1 MQRSTGILKLPILF
15 AVAINS
21 LLMSCQEEEPVEL
34 FFEEEELLISAYLE
48 EHSEEFSSLIGVLE
62 ITNLKTTLNAY
73 GHYTFF
79 APDNDAFDKFL
90 AENGKSSIEEFDT
103 DYLTTLVRYHLLD
116 IEIESSYFRDG
127 VIRDTT
133 FSGDHLVITFSSGGL
148 ETIMVN
154 DANISQRDIHV
165 ENGVIH
171 RIDRVLTPIIGSIID
186 RLREFE
192 GYEIFLE
199 ALEISGLSDTL
210 DIIRV
215 ALNEDISFRSRFTIF
230 VEPDEVYSREGIYT
244 ANDLANK
251 YSDTGDPT
259 NVEDGFYQYMA
270 YHVVPGLHFLNEID
284 SFNYPTLAENQLI
297 SVKVANHIYL
307 NPQQVDGQGWEPSLM
322 IVEEQS
328 NRQAKNGVFHEI
340 DQVLVPQVPAPAYL
354 VVDLTDYQGITLGY
368 DYSEEDFR
376 DIPGISTKH
385 TGIYFRNSI
394 LGDGETNLQ
403 TTSNSA
409 GWMVE
414 FELAPM
420 LRGKY
425 EVYIHFASHRTNTNH
440 VQGFWDG
447 ARFGGVLDF
456 QHQRRDPEAD
466 GWLRNFNTNN
476 HIGRLLLTETC
487 SHKLKFISLG
497 EGFGNFDYLVFQ
509 PIAN

>member
-1 MQRSTGILKLPILF
+1 MMLLLLLAM
-15 AVAINS
+15 AVHS
-21 LLMSCQEEEPVEL
+21 MLVSCREEEPVEL

-48 EHSEEFSSLIGVLE
+48 EHSEEFSTMIRVLE
-62 ITNLKTTLNAY
+62 MTNLKTTLNAY

-79 APDNDAFDKFL
+79 VPDDDAFDKFI
-90 AENGKSSIEEFDT
+90 AEQGKSSVEEFKT

-133 FSGDHLVITFSSGGL
+133 FSGDRLVITFSAGGL
-148 ETIMVN
+148 ETIMIN
-154 DANISQRDIHV
+154 DAHISHRDIHV
-165 ENGVIH
+165 ENGIIH
-171 RIDRVLTPIIGSIID
+171 RIDRVLTPIIGSIVD
-186 RLREFE
+186 RLRESDRH
-192 GYEIFLE
+192 GIFTE

-210 DIIRV
+210 DIIRIR
-215 ALNEDISFRSRFTIF
+215 LNDDISFRSRFTIF
-230 VEPDEVYSREGIYT
+230 AEPDEVYRQAGFNT
-244 ANDLANK
+244 ANDLVAK
-251 YSDTGDPT
+251 YSDKGDPT
-259 NVEDGFYQYMA
+259 NAEDGFYQFMA

-284 SFNYPTLAENQLI
+284 SFNYPTLATNQLI
-297 SVKVANHIYL
+297 SIKIAENIYL
-307 NPQQVDGQGWEPSLM
+307 NPTTGDGQEQESSLT
-322 IVEEQS
+322 IIEEQS

-340 DQVLVPQVPAPAYL
+340 DRVLVPQVPSPAFL
-354 VVDLTDYQGITLGY
+354 VVDLTDYQGIILGQ

-376 DIPGISTKH
+376 DIPGIKTKH

-425 EVYIHFASHRTNTNH
+425 EVYIHFASHRTNTNQ
-440 VQGFWDG
+440 VQAFWDG
-447 ARFGGVLDF
+447 ARFGDVLDF

-466 GWLRNFNTNN
+466 GWLRDFNTNN

-509 PIAN
+509 PLAN